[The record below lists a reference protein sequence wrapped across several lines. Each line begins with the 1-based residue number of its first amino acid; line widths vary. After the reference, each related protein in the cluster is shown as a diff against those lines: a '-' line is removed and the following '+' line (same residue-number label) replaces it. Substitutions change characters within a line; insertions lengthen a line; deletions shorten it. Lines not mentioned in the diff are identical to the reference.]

1 MFAYTARGGHGGP
14 SLPRV
19 RSRLDA
25 VCRLTMPLHVAVIIP
40 ALDEAGSIGTVVR
53 ELAAAVRAL
62 GHEVTVVVG
71 DNGSRDDTPAIAA
84 RAGALV
90 VHEPARGYGAA
101 CLRALESVPP
111 SCDVVLFADGDGA
124 CDPADV
130 AALLAP
136 LVKGRADLVI
146 GSRTLGA
153 RLGLVEHDALTG
165 PQVFGNA
172 LAALL
177 LRVLYGHHASDLGPF
192 RAITRAALDVVRMD
206 DRGFG
211 WTVQMQARAALAHL
225 RVVEVPVHFRRRRTG
240 RSKVSGDLVA
250 SAKAGVVILG
260 TLARGLVASSPSHG
274 DPRSLRQGAPSGDD
288 EDTPRA

>member
-1 MFAYTARGGHGGP
+1 MLYCRGM
-14 SLPRV
+14 
-19 RSRLDA
+19 A
-25 VCRLTMPLHVAVIIP
+25 LHVAVIIP
-40 ALDEAGSIGTVVR
+40 ALDEAGSIGAVVH
-53 ELAAAVRAL
+53 ELSEAVRAL
-62 GHEVTVVVG
+62 GHDVIVVVG
-71 DNGSRDDTPAIAA
+71 DNGSRDDTPSIAV
-84 RAGALV
+84 REGAVV
-90 VHEPARGYGAA
+90 VHEPAKGYGAA
-101 CLRALESVPP
+101 CLRALSAIPDA
-111 SCDVVLFADGDGA
+111 CDVVLFADGDGA

-136 LVKGRADLVI
+136 IVKGRADLVI

-153 RLGLVEHDALTG
+153 RLGLVEEGALTA

-172 LAALL
+172 LATLL

-225 RVVEVPVHFRRRRTG
+225 RVVEVPVHSRRRRTG
-240 RSKVSGDLVA
+240 RSKVSGDLVG

-260 TLARGLVASSPSHG
+260 TLARGLVASSASHG
-274 DPRSLRQGAPSGDD
+274 DPRSLRQGAASGDD
-288 EDTPRA
+288 KDAPRA